1 MAPRPV
7 ASLCLAAA
15 LGLAVACGAPARAEG
30 APPDFDPGL
39 IPDPV
44 VLMPAGPSVG
54 TVFLFSD
61 HGGWSD
67 ADAATAQR
75 LQHAGAAVVGI
86 DLPAYFAAIEAAPP
100 KGDEDC
106 AYLVADFERIGEDLG
121 RASGATSFHA
131 PLVAGTGE
139 GGALAIDIL
148 GQTPADTLGGAF
160 AANPAAGQG
169 LTRRLCM
176 AFDRVP
182 AGDGS
187 RSNYALPA
195 GPQPAPLTVVIGS
208 DAGPEAAARL
218 AALQGA
224 GVALTPRM
232 TSTAGETALG
242 DVLAATLAAASVP
255 ANAPEIVELPATPTR
270 DTMAIMVSGD
280 GGWRDIDRAVAGLL
294 QAKGVPTVGLDTLRW
309 FWTPRTPEETAAELA
324 RLIDLYTDRW
334 DVRQVILAG
343 YSFGASVLPAAYLA
357 MPAEAQAKV
366 AEIALM
372 APGVNADWQITVSGW
387 LGSTSSRA
395 VPVAPSLTALPLN
408 KVLCLYGEEEAD
420 SACPLLAG
428 TAATVIRTAGGHHFD
443 GNYDA
448 LAQHLL
454 DGPALAD

>member
-1 MAPRPV
+1 MPPR
-7 ASLCLAAA
+7 LAAVLCA
-15 LGLAVACGAPARAEG
+15 LGLAAAGGGGARADG

-44 VLMPAGPSVG
+44 VLMPSGPSAG

-61 HGGWSD
+61 HDGWSD

-86 DLPAYFAAIEAAPP
+86 DLPAYFAAIDRAPP

-131 PLVAGTGE
+131 PLIAGTGE

-176 AFDRVP
+176 GFERVP
-182 AGDGS
+182 VGDGP
-187 RSNYALPA
+187 RSAYALPA

-208 DAGPEAAARL
+208 DAGPESAARV

-224 GVALTPRM
+224 GVALTRR
-232 TSTAGETALG
+232 TAVTAGETALG
-242 DVLAATLAAASVP
+242 DVLAAALAAAAVP
-255 ANAPEIVELPATPTR
+255 ANAPEIVELPATPIR

-280 GGWRDIDRAVAGLL
+280 GGWRDIDRAVAGVL
-294 QAKGVPTVGLDTLRW
+294 QSKGVPTVGLDTLRW
-309 FWTPRTPEETAAELA
+309 FWTPRTPEDTAVELA

-334 DVRQVILAG
+334 DVRHVILAG

-357 MPAEAQAKV
+357 LPAEAQAKV
-366 AEIALM
+366 SEIALM

-395 VPVAPSLTALPLN
+395 VPVGPALTALPMDKL
-408 KVLCLYGEEEAD
+408 LCLYGEEEAD
-420 SACPLLAG
+420 SACPLLDG

-454 DGPALAD
+454 DGPGLAD